1 MMSETTPSP
10 IPTEPEALAEPSTET
25 LAEPST
31 ETLAEPSTETL
42 AEPSTETDRN
52 QQVLL
57 KSEDGKL
64 YIILPREADT
74 TGPQNPGATN
84 WNDLWQQI
92 KQRLNA
98 GERFW
103 QPNTEVYLKANNR
116 LLDSRQLQA
125 IADALSDIKLQLVR
139 VYTSRRQTAITAA
152 GSGYSV
158 EQLSSAPPL
167 NQTKTRA
174 FADPLYLETTI
185 RSGTEIRH
193 PGTVIVMGD
202 VNPGGSIIADGDILI
217 WGKLRGV
224 VHAGA
229 GGKTDCI
236 IMALEMEPTQ
246 IRIAD
251 IVARAPEPPSQYYP
265 EVAHISAGGIRITP
279 AAGFYRESS
288 SEKSK

>member
-1 MMSETTPSP
+1 MTSETSTPT
-10 IPTEPEALAEPSTET
+10 PTEPDQTPIESSIESSSETPSETPAETTAET
-25 LAEPST
+25 TAET
-31 ETLAEPSTETL
+31 AK
-42 AEPSTETDRN
+42 ETDRN
-52 QQVLL
+52 LQVLL

-64 YIILPREADT
+64 LIILPPETDP
-74 TGPQNPGATN
+74 TGPQNPSATN
-84 WNDLWQQI
+84 WSDIWQQI

-98 GERFW
+98 LERFW

-116 LLDSRQLQA
+116 LLDTRQLQA
-125 IADALSDIKLQLVR
+125 IADALTEIKLQLVR

-158 EQLSSAPPL
+158 EQQSTAPPL

-202 VNPGGSIIADGDILI
+202 INPGGSIIADGDILI
-217 WGKLRGV
+217 WGKLRGL

-229 GGKTDCI
+229 GGKTDSI

-265 EVAHISAGGIRITP
+265 EVAHVSDGGIRITP
-279 AAGFYRESS
+279 AAGFYREPS